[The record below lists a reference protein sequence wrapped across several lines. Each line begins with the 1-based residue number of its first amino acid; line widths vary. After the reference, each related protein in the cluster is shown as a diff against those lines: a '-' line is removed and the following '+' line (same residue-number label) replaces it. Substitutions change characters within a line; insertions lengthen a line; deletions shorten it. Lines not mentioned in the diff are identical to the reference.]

1 MGQAFSLPSNSIR
14 VAQLERDLASERG
27 KCSKNDVIIT
37 KLQQDLQGLKKQ
49 NEELDEVAETNKQL
63 ELEKQELEKQIE
75 TLSATA
81 DAPNQRKLEAC
92 GTRAQELMNENTAL
106 RRKLETSSER
116 AASQGDA
123 PDPSPRIAA
132 LQGRVR
138 SLETMIKQQR
148 SELIR
153 ITRFSMHNFTSTTYK
168 RTWVVLNPK
177 WMRRRIEGELRIGG
191 PRMPQVSYKATF
203 FFRNNV
209 LIIASMPVGLRRVMD
224 AGAIWDELLKMVGK
238 PPRVKP
244 PPPAPKPPPPAP
256 KPPPPAPK
264 PPPLAPKPP
273 PPAPKPPPPAPKPP
287 PPAPKPPPPKP
298 PPPAPKPPPPAPT
311 TDVKPKSTPRPVP
324 SFLRGIPRPWR
335 TMSSTETNDDN
346 TIVVRPL
353 YRRVVDT
360 STTRIAA
367 PFKRTNTSSDDTP
380 TKGRKAPLTKG
391 RKAPLTKGTQGRT
404 EDASPGVV

>member
-14 VAQLERDLASERG
+14 VAQLERDLASEKG

-49 NEELDEVAETNKQL
+49 NEELDEVAETNEQL

-75 TLSATA
+75 TLSDTA

-92 GTRAQELMNENTAL
+92 STRAQELMNENMAL

-153 ITRFSMHNFTSTTYK
+153 ITRFSMHNFTSATYK

-209 LIIASMPVGLRRVMD
+209 LTIASMPVGLRRVMD
-224 AGAIWDELLKMVGK
+224 AGAVWDELLKMVGK

-256 KPPPPAPK
+256 KPPPP
-264 PPPLAPKPP
+264 KPP

-287 PPAPKPPPPKP
+287 S
-298 PPPAPKPPPPAPT
+298 PAPT
-311 TDVKPKSTPRPVP
+311 TDVKPKSTPRPAP

-335 TMSSTETNDDN
+335 TTSSTETNDDN

-367 PFKRTNTSSDDTP
+367 PFK
-380 TKGRKAPLTKG
+380 
-391 RKAPLTKGTQGRT
+391 
-404 EDASPGVV
+404 